1 MPWFADPAR
10 PWPARLWPDIMRHI
24 AWPVAAVSL
33 TYAVV
38 VVAWQVLRLVV
49 GDRWWWLA
57 AANVLSLYLFLPLVV
72 LLPVAWLGVARLKR
86 DAAAGAARRTAT
98 VITAVVTAAPALI
111 CFSLYGGLYLPTVA
125 PGGNG
130 GGEAFRV
137 MTLNVLFTNDDG
149 AAIERLVGAESP
161 DLICLQELNPR
172 LASDLVTRLGGAYRH
187 HVLLPEESPTGLGI
201 FSRYPLRDEGEIPD
215 PAWKHGAQ
223 VVTLGF
229 GGRRVL
235 VLNIHALAPSWP
247 RMSRDWADVF
257 ELEFQLR
264 EEQVRRWL
272 DRVQQHDGPA
282 IVAGDLNSTD
292 QNETYRLLG
301 AQLEDAHRQAG
312 WGLGHTAPATREGL
326 DRVPSPSHLFRIDM
340 VWYSDQWRAQKA
352 YVGEWDGQSDHLPVF
367 AELLLKPE

>member
-1 MPWFADPAR
+1 
-10 PWPARLWPDIMRHI
+10 MRHI
-24 AWPVAAVSL
+24 AWPVAALSV
-33 TYAVV
+33 TYAVAI
-38 VVAWQVLRLVV
+38 VAWQVLRLVV

-72 LLPVAWLGVARLKR
+72 LLPLAWLGVVWLKR
-86 DAAAGAARRTAT
+86 DGAARAAHRTAI
-98 VITAVVTAAPALI
+98 VSAAAVTAVPALI
-111 CFSLYGGLYLPTVA
+111 FFSLYGGLYLPTAA
-125 PGGNG
+125 PEGDGR
-130 GGEAFRV
+130 EESLKV

-149 AAIERLVGAESP
+149 AAIERLVQAESP
-161 DLICLQELNPR
+161 DLVCLQELNPH
-172 LASDLVTRLGGAYRH
+172 LASDLVARLGGEYRYH
-187 HVLLPEESPTGLGI
+187 ALLPEVSPTGLGV
-201 FSRYPLRDEGEIPD
+201 FSRTPLHDEGEIPD

-223 VVTLGF
+223 VVTVEL
-229 GGRRVL
+229 GGRQVL

-247 RMSRDWADVF
+247 RLSRDWADVF

-264 EEQVRRWL
+264 EQQVSRWL
-272 DRVQQHDGPA
+272 DRVQQHAGPA

-301 AQLEDAHRQAG
+301 AQLEDAHRRAG
-312 WGLGHTAPATREGL
+312 WGLGHTAPASREGL

-340 VWYSDQWRAQKA
+340 VWYSDHWRAQQA